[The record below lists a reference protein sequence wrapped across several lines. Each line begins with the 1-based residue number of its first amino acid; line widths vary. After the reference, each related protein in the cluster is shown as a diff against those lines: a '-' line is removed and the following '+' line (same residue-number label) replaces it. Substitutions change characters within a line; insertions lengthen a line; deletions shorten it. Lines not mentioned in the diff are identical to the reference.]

1 MFSDGTGIWS
11 FGGLYAIHMYEINY
25 TFVLRKEIFNIYIG
39 SLRLIT
45 IKLYD
50 SLFKN
55 SYENKFMLY
64 SKYRIRIA

>member
-1 MFSDGTGIWS
+1 MFSDGTGIRS

-25 TFVLRKEIFNIYIG
+25 TFVLRKELFNISIG

-50 SLFKN
+50 SIQKLIKTN
-55 SYENKFMLY
+55 SY
-64 SKYRIRIA
+64 